1 MIFTNSSPS
10 SNLFGRVVGDCHKRM
25 ALYPQPPPTGRVTT
39 TVLINNIHC
48 ASCLS
53 YIQEVLGTLQPAP
66 LSTTAN
72 YVSHEVAIVHL
83 PEHSANDISRA
94 LSDAAFEVQSVR
106 TEDEFGHL
114 IYEQDEVQA
123 HQECLEQAAQTL
135 SEQASTLSWS
145 QTTAHPRLL
154 GSATHQLNEKHIEHC
169 VTCQKSNEKVE
180 VSEDFVVVIP
190 EVQKFT
196 ATLSIAGMTC
206 AACILSIN
214 EGVQELQF
222 LEDVSVSLLTNSATV
237 TFAGPKDNIDQIVER
252 IEDRGY
258 GCHVENI
265 VEVGGVPEDDEQAER
280 TVMIRITG
288 MFCDHCP
295 QRVLEALSSSFPG
308 LLTIGKPPSPEDPI
322 IMIIYHPQQGIITI
336 RGILAAILGI
346 NEQFKATIYHPPTI
360 EERSRAMQL
369 RERRRLLLRL
379 LLSSIVAIPTFL
391 IGVVWTSLVPSTNRV
406 RIFFQGKM
414 WAGADS
420 RAEWAL
426 FFLATPVMFLAADVF
441 HVRAIKE
448 IQALWGRNSKL
459 PILRRFYRFG
469 SMNLLMSAGTSVAY
483 FPSIAV
489 LALDSRK
496 TGEPNGKL
504 STYFDVVVFLTMF
517 ILAGRYLEAYS
528 KAKTGDAVTMLGKL
542 RPTEALLVRS
552 NPDSEDSQLSLPTT
566 DVAKINVDLL
576 EVGDVVRVLRG
587 ASPPADGTVV
597 LGDST
602 FDESSLTGESRPIT
616 KNAGDQVFAGTVNTG
631 RPISVRVT
639 EISGASMLDQIVKVV
654 REGQTKRA
662 PVERFADIL
671 TGYFVPVITLIAI
684 LTFVIWF
691 GLGQGGVL
699 PESWRDVDTGGWAF
713 WALHFAITV
722 FVAACPC
729 GIALAAPTALFV
741 GSGLAAQHG
750 ILVKGGGEAF
760 QDASALDVVVFDK
773 TGTLTEGGNP
783 SVTNHNIMASSE
795 EETKVIWAI
804 TQALE
809 ESSSHPIAKAITAL
823 CADQNR
829 ATITNSNIEELPGR
843 GLKGTFT
850 IHTSTS
856 DTRYEAAIGSETF
869 ISLLGTPIDSH
880 WSNTASAWKTAGKS
894 IAVLALRPLFLSDGT
909 EAAFKFAAQFATTDP
924 LRPEA
929 SFVLSALRE
938 QGLSTWMISGDNA
951 TTAMAVGYQLGIPA
965 TNIIA
970 GVLPSEKADKIRWLQ
985 SSAPKC
991 NGKTGRAIVAMV
1003 GDGINDSPALT
1014 AADAGVAIGSGSDVA
1029 ISSAKFVLVSSN
1041 LHSLLTLITLS
1052 RTVFRRVKFNFAW
1065 ALVYNVVLLPIAAG
1079 VIYPVHG
1086 HPRLNPVWASLA
1098 MAMSSLSVICS
1109 SLVMRTGIP
1118 VVGFR
1123 AAREAEQGRSEARS
1137 RSPIIPS

>member
-1 MIFTNSSPS
+1 MALHPQSSPAS
-10 SNLFGRVVGDCHKRM
+10 H
-25 ALYPQPPPTGRVTT
+25 VTT
-39 TVLINNIHC
+39 TVLINNVHC

-53 YIQEVLGTLQPAP
+53 YIQEVLSTLHPAP
-66 LSTTAN
+66 LSITAN
-72 YVSHEVAIVHL
+72 YVSHEVTIVHS

-94 LSDAAFEVQSVR
+94 LSDAAFEIQSVR
-106 TEDEFGHL
+106 TEDEFGHI
-114 IYEQDEVQA
+114 IYESDIVQA
-123 HQECLEQAAQTL
+123 HQEWLEQAAQTL
-135 SEQASTLSWS
+135 SKHASSLSWH
-145 QTTAHPRLL
+145 QTTANLEL
-154 GSATHQLNEKHIEHC
+154 VDDANHQPDEKHMEHC
-169 VTCQKSNEKVE
+169 VACQKSNEKVE
-180 VSEDFVVVIP
+180 ISGDVIVTIP
-190 EVQKFT
+190 KVQKFT
-196 ATLSIAGMTC
+196 AALSIEGMTC

-237 TFAGPKDNIDQIVER
+237 NFAGPKDNIDQIVER

-258 GCHVENI
+258 GCYVEKI
-265 VEVGGVPEDDEQAER
+265 VEVGGLQEDKDEQAER
-280 TVMIRITG
+280 TVMIRIAG

-295 QRVLEALSSSFPG
+295 QQVLEALSSAFPR
-308 LLTIGKPPSPEDPI
+308 LLVVDKPPSHKDPI
-322 IMIIYHPQQGIITI
+322 TTIIYHPQPSIITI
-336 RGILAAILGI
+336 RDIVATIHGA
-346 NEQFKATIYHPPTI
+346 NDQFKATIYHPPTI

-369 RERRRLLLRL
+369 RERHRLLLRF
-379 LLSSIVAIPTFL
+379 LLSFIVAIPTFL
-391 IGVVWTSLVPSTNRV
+391 ISVVWTSLVSPSNSV
-406 RIFFQGKM
+406 RLFFEAKM
-414 WAGADS
+414 WAGADT

-426 FFLATPVMFLAADVF
+426 FFLATPVMFFAADVF

-448 IQALWGRNSKL
+448 IRALWARNSKVA
-459 PILRRFYRFG
+459 ILRRFYRFG

-489 LALDSRK
+489 LVLDSQKMGQR
-496 TGEPNGKL
+496 NGQI
-504 STYFDVVVFLTMF
+504 STYFDSVVFLTMF

-528 KAKTGDAVTMLGKL
+528 KAKTGDAVAMLGKL
-542 RPTEALLVRS
+542 RQMEALLVRS
-552 NPDSEDSQLSLPTT
+552 NPDSDNSLEDSQSSLPTT
-566 DVAKINVDLL
+566 NVEKINVDLL
-576 EVGDVVRVLRG
+576 EVGDLVRVPYG

-597 LGDST
+597 FGDST

-631 RPISVRVT
+631 KPISVRVT

-662 PVERFADIL
+662 PVERVADIL

-684 LTFVIWF
+684 STFVTWF
-691 GLGQGGVL
+691 GLGQGRVL
-699 PESWRDVDTGGWAF
+699 PEDWRDIDTGGWAF
-713 WALHFAITV
+713 WALQFAIAV
-722 FVAACPC
+722 FVGACPC

-760 QDASALDVVVFDK
+760 QEASALDVVVFDK
-773 TGTLTEGGNP
+773 TGTLTEGGNL
-783 SVTNHNIMASSE
+783 SVTNHEILTSST

-804 TQALE
+804 AQALE
-809 ESSSHPIAKAITAL
+809 ESSSHPMAKAITAL
-823 CADQNR
+823 CAAQDR
-829 ATITNSNIEELPGR
+829 VTIVNPTIEELPGR

-850 IHTSTS
+850 IHTSTN
-856 DTRYEAAIGSETF
+856 DARYEAAIGSENF
-869 ISLLGTPIDSH
+869 ISSLGTPMDTC
-880 WSNTASAWKTAGKS
+880 WSNNASTWKPTGKS
-894 IAVLALRPLFLSDGT
+894 IALLAMRPLSLSDGKG
-909 EAAFKFAAQFATTDP
+909 AAFKLAAQFATSDP

-929 SFVLSALRE
+929 PFVLSALRK
-938 QGLSTWMISGDNA
+938 QGLSIWMISGDSA
-951 TTAMAVGYQLGIPA
+951 TTATAVGYQLGIPA

-985 SSAPKC
+985 SSAPRR

-1014 AADAGVAIGSGSDVA
+1014 AADAGIAIGSGSDVA

-1052 RTVFRRVKFNFAW
+1052 RTVFQRVKFNFAW

-1079 VIYPVHG
+1079 VIYPAHG
-1086 HPRLNPVWASLA
+1086 HPRLDPVWASLA

-1123 AAREAEQGRSEARS
+1123 AAKEAG
-1137 RSPIIPS
+1137 

>member
-1 MIFTNSSPS
+1 V
-10 SNLFGRVVGDCHKRM
+10 LAKHLRVGISIEVSRDYHERM
-25 ALYPQPPPTGRVTT
+25 AFHPQSRPTGHVTT

-53 YIQEVLGTLQPAP
+53 YIQEILGTLQPAP
-66 LSTTAN
+66 LLTTAN
-72 YVSHEVAIVHL
+72 YVSHEVAIVHR

-114 IYEQDEVQA
+114 IYEQDVVQA
-123 HQECLEQAAQTL
+123 DQEWSEQAAQTL
-135 SEQASTLSWS
+135 SGQTSTLSWR
-145 QTTAHPRLL
+145 QTTAYSGLL
-154 GSATHQLNEKHIEHC
+154 GDANQRHNEKHMEHC
-169 VTCQKSNEKVE
+169 ITCQKSNEKVE
-180 VSEDFVVVIP
+180 ISEDFVVAIP

-214 EGVQELQF
+214 EGVQELEF

-237 TFAGPKDNIDQIVER
+237 TFAGPRDNIHQIVER

-265 VEVGGVPEDDEQAER
+265 VEAGGLQEGGDEQAER
-280 TVMIRITG
+280 TVMISIAG

-308 LLTIGKPPSPEDPI
+308 LLTVDKPPSQQDPI
-322 IMIIYHPQQGIITI
+322 IVVIYHPQHGIITI
-336 RGILAAILGI
+336 RGILATIHGVSDQL
-346 NEQFKATIYHPPTI
+346 KATIYHPPTI

-369 RERRRLLLRL
+369 RERRRLLMRL

-448 IQALWGRNSKL
+448 IQALWGRNSKV

-496 TGEPNGKL
+496 SGEPNGKL
-504 STYFDVVVFLTMF
+504 ATYFDAVVFLTMF

-587 ASPPADGTVV
+587 ASPPADGIVV
-597 LGDST
+597 LGEST
-602 FDESSLTGESRPIT
+602 FDESSLTGESRPTT

-671 TGYFVPVITLIAI
+671 TGYFVPVITLIAV

-760 QDASALDVVVFDK
+760 QEASALDVVVFDK

-783 SVTNHNIMASSE
+783 SVTDHDIMASSE

-804 TQALE
+804 AQALE
-809 ESSSHPIAKAITAL
+809 ESSSHPIAKAIAAL
-823 CADQNR
+823 CAEQNR
-829 ATITNSNIEELPGR
+829 ATIINSTIEELPGR
-843 GLKGTFT
+843 GLKGTFS

-869 ISLLGTPIDSH
+869 ISFLGTPIDTRR
-880 WSNTASAWKTAGKS
+880 SNTASAWKTAGKS
-894 IAVLALRPLFLSDGT
+894 VALLALRPLSLSDGA
-909 EAAFKFAAQFATTDP
+909 EAAFKLSAQFATTDP
-924 LRPEA
+924 LRHEA
-929 SFVLSALRE
+929 SSVLCALRK
-938 QGLSTWMISGDNA
+938 QGLSIWMISGDNA
-951 TTAMAVGYQLGIPA
+951 TTATAVGYQLGLPA
-965 TNIIA
+965 SNIIA

-985 SSAPKC
+985 SSAPKR

-1014 AADAGVAIGSGSDVA
+1014 AADAGIAIGSGSDVA

-1065 ALVYNVVLLPIAAG
+1065 ALVYNVVLMPIAAG
-1079 VIYPVHG
+1079 VIYPLHG

-1109 SLVMRTGIP
+1109 SLVMRTDIP

-1123 AAREAEQGRSEARS
+1123 AAREAERGRSETGS

>member
-1 MIFTNSSPS
+1 
-10 SNLFGRVVGDCHKRM
+10 M
-25 ALYPQPPPTGRVTT
+25 ALHPQPPPTGHVST

-53 YIQEVLGTLQPAP
+53 YIEEVLSALQPAP

-72 YVSHEVAIVHL
+72 YVSHEITIIHF
-83 PEHSANDISRA
+83 PELSTNDISRA
-94 LSDAAFEVQSVR
+94 LSDAAFDVQSVR
-106 TEDEFGHL
+106 TEDEFGHTT
-114 IYEQDEVQA
+114 YEQDAVQA
-123 HQECLEQAAQTL
+123 PQEWLEQAAQTL
-135 SEQASTLSWS
+135 SQQASTLSWH
-145 QTTAHPRLL
+145 QTTAHLELQGDANCQP
-154 GSATHQLNEKHIEHC
+154 NEKHMEHC
-169 VTCQKSNEKVE
+169 VACQKSNEKVE
-180 VSEDFVVVIP
+180 ISEDVIVTIP
-190 EVQKFT
+190 EAQKFT
-196 ATLSIAGMTC
+196 ASLSITGMTC

-214 EGVQELQF
+214 EGVQELKF
-222 LEDVSVSLLTNSATV
+222 LEDVSVSLLTNSATI
-237 TFAGPKDNIDQIVER
+237 TFAGQKDNIDEIVER

-265 VEVGGVPEDDEQAER
+265 VEVGGLQEDDKQTER
-280 TVMIRITG
+280 TVMISIAG

-308 LLTIGKPPSPEDPI
+308 LLAVDKSASHEDPI
-322 IMIIYHPQQGIITI
+322 IIITYNPQHGIITI
-336 RGILAAILGI
+336 RDILATIHGVSD
-346 NEQFKATIYHPPTI
+346 QFKATIYHPPTI

-379 LLSSIVAIPTFL
+379 LLSFVVAIPTFL
-391 IGVVWTSLVPSTNRV
+391 ISVVWVSLVPSTNRV

-414 WAGADS
+414 WAGADT

-448 IQALWGRNSKL
+448 IQALWGRNSKV

-496 TGEPNGKL
+496 TGAPKGQL
-504 STYFDVVVFLTMF
+504 STYFDAVVFLTMF

-542 RPTEALLVRS
+542 RPTKALLVRS
-552 NPDSEDSQLSLPTT
+552 DLDSVDSQSSLPTT
-566 DVAKINVDLL
+566 DVEEINVDLL
-576 EVGDVVRVLRG
+576 EVDDVVRVLRG

-602 FDESSLTGESRPIT
+602 FDESSLTGESRPIA

-631 RPISVRVT
+631 KPISVRVT
-639 EISGASMLDQIVKVV
+639 GISGASMLDQIVKVV

-662 PVERFADIL
+662 PVERVADIL

-684 LTFVIWF
+684 TTFIIWF

-713 WALHFAITV
+713 WALQFAIAV
-722 FVAACPC
+722 FVGACPC

-741 GSGLAAQHG
+741 GSGLAAHHG

-760 QDASALDVVVFDK
+760 QEASALDVVVFDK

-783 SVTNHNIMASSE
+783 SVTNHDIMASSE
-795 EETKVIWAI
+795 EEVKVIWAI
-804 TQALE
+804 AQALE
-809 ESSSHPIAKAITAL
+809 ESSSHPIAKAIAAL
-823 CADQNR
+823 CAEQNR
-829 ATITNSNIEELPGR
+829 VTITDSTIEELPGH

-869 ISLLGTPIDSH
+869 IALLGTPIDTY
-880 WSNTASAWKTAGKS
+880 WSNIASVWKTAGKS
-894 IAVLALRPLFLSDGT
+894 IALLALRPLSLSDGT
-909 EAAFKFAAQFATTDP
+909 EAAFKLAAQFATTDP

-929 SFVLSALRE
+929 SSVLSTLRK
-938 QGLSTWMISGDNA
+938 QGLSIWMISGDNV
-951 TTAMAVGYQLGIPA
+951 TTATAVGHQLGLPA

-985 SSAPKC
+985 SSASKR
-991 NGKTGRAIVAMV
+991 NGKPGRAIVAMV
-1003 GDGINDSPALT
+1003 GDGINDSPALI
-1014 AADAGVAIGSGSDVA
+1014 AADAGIAIGSGSDVA
-1029 ISSAKFVLVSSN
+1029 ISSAKFVLVSSS

-1052 RTVFRRVKFNFAW
+1052 RTVFQRVKFNFAW
-1065 ALVYNVVLLPIAAG
+1065 ALVYNLVLLPIAAG

-1098 MAMSSLSVICS
+1098 MAMSSLSVISS
-1109 SLVMRTGIP
+1109 SLIMRTGIP
-1118 VVGFR
+1118 VVGYR
-1123 AAREAEQGRSEARS
+1123 ATREVE
-1137 RSPIIPS
+1137 

>member
-1 MIFTNSSPS
+1 MS
-10 SNLFGRVVGDCHKRM
+10 
-25 ALYPQPPPTGRVTT
+25 LYLQPPPTGHVTT

-53 YIQEVLGTLQPAP
+53 YIEEVLSTLQPLP
-66 LSTTAN
+66 LSITAN
-72 YVSHEVAIVHL
+72 YVSHEVTIIHF
-83 PEHSANDISRA
+83 PEHSANHISRA

-106 TEDEFGHL
+106 TEDEFGQI

-123 HQECLEQAAQTL
+123 HQECKEQAAQTL
-135 SEQASTLSWS
+135 SEQASTLSWR
-145 QTTAHPRLL
+145 QTTAHPGSL
-154 GSATHQLNEKHIEHC
+154 GVAYHQLNEKHIEHC

-180 VSEDFVVVIP
+180 ISEDFVVTIP
-190 EVQKFT
+190 EVQKFM

-258 GCHVENI
+258 GCHVEDI
-265 VEVGGVPEDDEQAER
+265 AEVGGLPEDNEQVER
-280 TVMIRITG
+280 TVMIRIAG

-308 LLTIGKPPSPEDPI
+308 LLTVDKPPNPEDPI
-322 IMIIYHPQQGIITI
+322 IIITYYPQQGIITI

-346 NEQFKATIYHPPTI
+346 NEQFKAIIYHPPTI

-379 LLSSIVAIPTFL
+379 LLSFIVAIPTFL
-391 IGVVWTSLVPSTNRV
+391 ISVVWMSLVHSANPL
-406 RIFFQGKM
+406 RIFFQRKM
-414 WAGADS
+414 WAGADT
-420 RAEWAL
+420 RGEWAL

-441 HVRAIKE
+441 HVRAIQE
-448 IQALWGRNSKL
+448 IRALWGRNSKV

-496 TGEPNGKL
+496 TGQSNGQI
-504 STYFDVVVFLTMF
+504 STYFDAVVFLTMF
-517 ILAGRYLEAYS
+517 ILAGRSLEAYS

-552 NPDSEDSQLSLPTT
+552 NPDSEDSSEVGQSSLPTAN
-566 DVAKINVDLL
+566 VEKVNVDLL

-602 FDESSLTGESRPIT
+602 FDESSLTGESRLIT

-631 RPISVRVT
+631 KPISVRVT
-639 EISGASMLDQIVKVV
+639 KISGASMLDQIVKVV

-662 PVERFADIL
+662 PMERVADIL

-684 LTFVIWF
+684 STFAIWF

-699 PESWRDVDTGGWAF
+699 PESWRGVDTGGWAF
-713 WALHFAITV
+713 WALQFAIAV
-722 FVAACPC
+722 FVGACPC

-760 QDASALDVVVFDK
+760 QEASALDVVVFDK

-783 SVTNHNIMASSE
+783 SVTNHDIMASGE
-795 EETKVIWAI
+795 EEATVIWAI
-804 TQALE
+804 AQALE
-809 ESSSHPIAKAITAL
+809 ESSSHPMAKAITAL
-823 CADQNR
+823 CVEQNR
-829 ATITNSNIEELPGR
+829 ATIVISAIEELPGR

-850 IHTSTS
+850 IHTSAN
-856 DTRYEAAIGSETF
+856 DIRYEAAIGSETF
-869 ISLLGTPIDSH
+869 ISLLGTPIDTY
-880 WSNTASAWKTAGKS
+880 WSNTASTWKTAGKS
-894 IAVLALRPLFLSDGT
+894 IALLALRPLSLSDGK
-909 EAAFKFAAQFATTDP
+909 EAAFKLAAQFATTDP

-929 SFVLSALRE
+929 SSVLSSLRE

-985 SSAPKC
+985 SSAPKR

-1014 AADAGVAIGSGSDVA
+1014 AADAGIAIGSGSDVA

-1052 RTVFRRVKFNFAW
+1052 RTVFQRVKFNFAW

-1109 SLVMRTGIP
+1109 SLVMRTAIP

-1123 AAREAEQGRSEARS
+1123 AASEAEQRRGWEES
-1137 RSPIIPS
+1137 RSSIL